1 MNIFISGGCK
11 NGKSH
16 YAQQLAQDMAKEK
29 NLPLY
34 YLATMIPGDEE
45 DYKRIDRHIKER
57 EGWGFETVEQ
67 GSDILEALKQEGVN
81 PKGVFLI
88 DSVTALLQNEMFPP
102 VDADDWFRPEAANKV
117 ASDLERFAKENGNS
131 VFVSDYIYSDAR
143 HFDETTESYIKGLAK
158 CDKVLASV
166 CDEVIEVVYGN
177 LIKYKG

>member
-16 YAQQLAQDMAKEK
+16 HAQELAQNMAREK

-34 YLATMIPGDEE
+34 YLATMIPGDDE

-67 GSDILEALKQEGVN
+67 GADICEALKQEGVN

-102 VDADDWFRPEAANKV
+102 VDADDWFRPEAAAKV
-117 ASDLERFAKENGNS
+117 AADLERFAKENGNA

-143 HFDETTESYIKGLAK
+143 HFDEITEAYIKGLATCDK
-158 CDKVLASV
+158 ALAKVCDKV
-166 CDEVIEVVYGN
+166 IEVTYGN
-177 LIKYKG
+177 VITYKG